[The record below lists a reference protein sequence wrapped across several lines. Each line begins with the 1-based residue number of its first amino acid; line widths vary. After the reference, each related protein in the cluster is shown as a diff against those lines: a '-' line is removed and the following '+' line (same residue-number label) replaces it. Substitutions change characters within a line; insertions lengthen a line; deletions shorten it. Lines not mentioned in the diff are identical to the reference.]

1 MSTTNR
7 NQDFRAAQKRK
18 RDEFYTSF
26 RDIELEMQH
35 YEGQFSGKTVYCN
48 CDDPRESNFFRYF
61 ADNFEQ
67 LGLKRLI
74 TTCYRSQN
82 SELFSRYDS
91 NQAVYLDYNASKS
104 KGVCSNFEG
113 LIKPLKGDGDFRSE
127 ESIQLLKDSDVIV
140 TNPPFSLLREYIAQ
154 LFEYGKQ
161 FIILANMNAL
171 TYNSIFP
178 YFQSGQMWYGP
189 SIRSG
194 DREFSV
200 PDDYPL
206 DAASCRIDSNGTK
219 YIRVKGVRWFTN
231 MDFPGRYKEMKLE
244 KTFDHIAY
252 PRYANF
258 DAIDVSRTRDIPKD
272 YPGLMGVP
280 ITFFDQYSPMQFE
293 IVGSSKTLGAPMAKI
308 AEKGTFVSG
317 GPRFYL
323 SNGDGTFR
331 RMYDRIVIRNRRL
344 A

>member
-1 MSTTNR
+1 MPTINR

-48 CDDPRESNFFRYF
+48 CDDPRESNFSRYF

-82 SELFSRYDS
+82 SSLFSRGDS
-91 NQAVYLDYNASKS
+91 NQAVYLDYNGSTR

-113 LIKPLKGDGDFRSE
+113 LIKPLIGDGDFRSK
-127 ESIQLLKDSDVIV
+127 ESIELLQNSDVIV

-161 FIILANMNAL
+161 FIILANMNAI
-171 TYNSIFP
+171 TYNSVFP

-231 MDFPGRYKEMKLE
+231 MNFPGRYKEMKLE
-244 KTFDHIAY
+244 KTFNPIDY
-252 PRYANF
+252 PLYANF
-258 DAIDVSRTRDIPKD
+258 DAIDVSRTQDIPKD

-280 ITFFDQYSPMQFE
+280 ITFLDKYSPKQFE
-293 IVGSSKTLGAPMAKI
+293 IVGSSKTLGVPMAKI
-308 AEKGTFVSG
+308 AEKGTFVPG

-323 SNGDGTFR
+323 PNGDGTFR
-331 RMYDRIVIRNRRL
+331 RMYDRIVIRNRGVG
-344 A
+344 